1 MKIVLIF
8 LLFLIL
14 WGGLYSQT
22 FQFGESLYTIKTKHF
37 DIIYPKASE
46 KTAFRLAGMA
56 DGIFEEITSLLSY
69 TNSRRIPVVISP
81 DPGYF
86 NGLTSP
92 VPYIHI
98 ILQDYPPDGEY
109 FDFSDTVKTLFTH
122 ELTHAITMDIKSP
135 FCDFM
140 YGIFGAPFAFGL
152 ALEPF
157 YMVEGSAVSFESRY
171 GFGRANDPMIQEA
184 LREDIYENEFLS
196 PLQASGSMDVYPYSY
211 SFYYYGGLFNKY
223 LQDRFGMAMYARYWH
238 SMADLGLGTNITL
251 TEDDNWYYSC
261 FFEAAFGLPLKK
273 LWADFK
279 NSLTVIDVTDNPE
292 ALSSCYHSI
301 SSPVYSGGKI
311 YFIDSFKVRVMSYT
325 ISSGKY
331 ETVIDNASGMDDID
345 VSPDGRL
352 MLVSLY
358 TYQNGFYGRKVLY
371 YDLIKKIYLGI
382 SLDGLYGAHFSGK
395 GIIAL
400 KAGTH
405 KNILVYSE
413 GGRVENLL
421 EGSDTSVFAPPVAL
435 DGGRIA
441 FIMTDNGMKKLMI
454 FDPATHALS
463 VVKTPAG
470 VRVDYIRYLSGTGG
484 GRLLF
489 CYNSSHEFYRLAV
502 LDGGRMQLQTNN
514 FAGGVF
520 YPVTDGDSVFY
531 TGKFSKGDKLMKYP
545 YKLQDIA
552 GTNVTATM
560 TGYDGSGA
568 AVTGEAVSGA
578 AETNGLKAENY
589 SPLNYFS
596 PFQCWLILPASISCP
611 GGKYYTLDSVGA
623 YSIVAD
629 PVDENTLY
637 LGLGYNY
644 IENFANLWGQWNYY
658 GGFPVSFTLNALNNI
673 WTSTGKIIPT
683 TGSRP
688 FP

>member
-1 MKIVLIF
+1 MKIVF
-8 LLFLIL
+8 LFLSL
-14 WGGLYSQT
+14 LVFSDGLYSQT
-22 FQFGESLYTIKTKHF
+22 FHFGEGLYTIKTRHF
-37 DIIYPKASE
+37 DIIYSKASE
-46 KTAFRLAGMA
+46 NTAFRLAGMA
-56 DGIFEEITSLLSY
+56 DGIFEDITSLLSY
-69 TNSRRIPVVISP
+69 TNTRRIPVVISP

-109 FDFSDTVKTLFTH
+109 WDFSDTIKTLFTH

-184 LREDIYENEFLS
+184 LREDIYEDEFLS
-196 PLQASGSMDVYPYSY
+196 PLQASGSMDVYPYSD

-223 LQDRFGMAMYARYWH
+223 LQDRFGMARYARFWH

-251 TEDDNWYYSC
+251 TGDENWYYSC

-279 NSLTVIDVTDNPE
+279 NSLTVMGVKDNPA
-292 ALSSCYHSI
+292 ALSSCYYSI

-331 ETVIDNASGMDDID
+331 ETVIDNAEGMDNID
-345 VSPDGRL
+345 VSPDGCL
-352 MLVSLY
+352 MLVSTLSV
-358 TYQNGFYGRKVLY
+358 YQNGFYGRKVLY
-371 YDLIKKIYLGI
+371 YDLVKKIYLDKP
-382 SLDGLYGAHFSGK
+382 LDGLYGAHFYGS

-400 KAGTH
+400 KAQTH
-405 KNILVYSE
+405 KNILIYSE
-413 GGRVENLL
+413 GGREEKLL
-421 EGSDTSVFAPPVAL
+421 EGTDTSVFAPPVAL
-435 DGGRIA
+435 AGGRIA
-441 FIMTDNGMKKLMI
+441 FIMTDNGIKKLMI
-454 FDPATHALS
+454 FNPVTHELS
-463 VVKTPAG
+463 VVKTPDA
-470 VRVDYIRYLSGTGG
+470 VKVDYIRYLSDAGG

-489 CYNSSHEFYRLAV
+489 CYNSSHEFYRLA
-502 LDGGRMQLQTNN
+502 LLEGGRMQLQTNN

-545 YKLQDIA
+545 SKLQDIG
-552 GTNVTATM
+552 GTDVSAITAR
-560 TGYDGSGA
+560 YDGSGIA
-568 AVTGEAVSGA
+568 TDSSGA
-578 AETNGLKAENY
+578 VETNGFKPENY

-596 PFQCWLILPASISCP
+596 PFQCWLILPTSISCP
-611 GGKYYTLDSVGA
+611 GGKYYTVDSAGA
-623 YSIVAD
+623 YSIIAD
-629 PVDENTLY
+629 PVNENTVY

-644 IENFANLWGQWNYY
+644 IENFANLWGQWDYY
-658 GGFPVSFTLNALNNI
+658 GGFPVSFT
-673 WTSTGKIIPT
+673 
-683 TGSRP
+683 
-688 FP
+688 